1 MMCFTLLC
9 QLGSCGT
16 RFPRISFRERF
27 QEKRCKGRT
36 CVGCG
41 RRRWSS
47 GYHFQKRIVSRWVQT
62 DRHRGALWAPLL
74 LIPLDPC
81 PPAPLQA
88 HHRHWAAES
97 QMCWE
102 YRGHSRI
109 THTVPT
115 AHGRQAGS
123 AMTEEKCDIPKVLKT
138 QRNCLLTC
146 SRFFLHIA
154 LLLKY
159 SLYII

>member
-109 THTVPT
+109 THTVHSSWAT
-115 AHGRQAGS
+115 GGKCHDWRKMWHSKGFEN
-123 AMTEEKCDIPKVLKT
+123 TEELFINV
-138 QRNCLLTC
+138 
-146 SRFFLHIA
+146 
-154 LLLKY
+154 
-159 SLYII
+159 